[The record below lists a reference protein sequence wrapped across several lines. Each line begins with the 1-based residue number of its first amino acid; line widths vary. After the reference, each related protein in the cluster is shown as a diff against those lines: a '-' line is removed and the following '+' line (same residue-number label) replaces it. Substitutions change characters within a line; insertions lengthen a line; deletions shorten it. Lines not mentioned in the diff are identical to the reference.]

1 MLDRKEGRGVKKKKK
16 WIWIILGV
24 VLILLII
31 NFAAAIFFYNLAIER
46 NVKDFLN
53 DNDDLEV
60 EAETLDI
67 LLEGDWRDWSDEQPF
82 ETWHQISYDNLDLQG
97 YYLEAEQPTNKV
109 VIFAHGYLGRGK
121 DMALYGQHYY
131 EDLGYNIFTAD
142 MRGHGE
148 SEGDYIGFGWHDRLD
163 LLDWID
169 KVMER
174 VGDDAEIVL
183 HGVSMGGSSVL
194 MASGEELPP
203 NVKAVVADASYTD
216 VNELFSYQIDRMF
229 HLPSFPFIPS
239 TSLVTQLRAGY
250 GLKEASALDQVAKA
264 EVPILYIHG
273 KEDVF
278 VPTEMTE
285 ELYENTKSEKELLL
299 VDEASHGESYVKD
312 EELYKETLD
321 DFLERFVR
329 EAE

>member
-1 MLDRKEGRGVKKKKK
+1 MKKRKK
-16 WIWIILGV
+16 WIWIISGV
-24 VLILLII
+24 AVLLLII

-46 NVKDFLN
+46 NVKDFLSGN
-53 DNDDLEV
+53 ADLEV
-60 EAETLDI
+60 EAETMDVLLD
-67 LLEGDWRDWSDEQPF
+67 GDWRDWSDEQSF
-82 ETWHQISYDNLDLQG
+82 ETWHQTSYDGLNLQG

-121 DMALYGQHYY
+121 DMSLYGQHYY

-163 LLDWID
+163 LIQWMD
-169 KVMER
+169 KVIDR

-183 HGVSMGGSSVL
+183 HGVSMGGSTVL
-194 MASGEELPP
+194 MTSGEELPD

-216 VNELFSYQIDRMF
+216 VNDLFSYHINRMF

-239 TSLVTQLRAGY
+239 TSLVTQIRAGY

-273 KEDVF
+273 KEDIF

-299 VDEASHGESYVKD
+299 VDGASHGESFVKE

-321 DFLERFVR
+321 QFLERFVHD
-329 EAE
+329 